1 MAEQSSMHFY
11 LNWAKERIDAMDATL
26 ASLEAKAGE
35 MQAKVKANPL
45 VIDLKN
51 QRDAFQETVKQQAKA
66 GEAAWQRAKAQWE
79 PQWNSFEAQM
89 KTYIDTASKQIE
101 QQAKAGEAAWQ
112 RTKTQLEPHWT
123 GFEAQM
129 KPYIEA
135 ASKQIEQQAK
145 AGGAVWERT
154 KTQLEPQWNS
164 FEAQMKTYMDTATKF
179 AAGRRAELEASVRQM
194 RADAETDARMQK
206 LKQAGAESWT
216 MLNAAMAESRKAFDR
231 ANQATWDA
239 LKRVAP
245 PKT

>member
-1 MAEQSSMHFY
+1 MISAGSGQSCRGCQEGSLEAIMAEQSSMHFY
-11 LNWAKERIDAMDATL
+11 LNWAKDRIDAMDATL

-66 GEAAWQRAKAQWE
+66 GEAAWRRAKAQWE
-79 PQWNSFEAQM
+79 PQ
-89 KTYIDTASKQIE
+89 
-101 QQAKAGEAAWQ
+101 
-112 RTKTQLEPHWT
+112 WT